1 MRRDT
6 FPVDGGNGACNV
18 SLANKTVSLFL
29 FRMRGKGEFLN
40 GEPRASLTLYIFGFR
55 AVRSRCFLFKFRST
69 RVSLLCFFFFL
80 VSLDRTVSEITIIKN
95 VK

>member
-55 AVRSRCFLFKFRST
+55 AVRSRCFLFKFRS
-69 RVSLLCFFFFL
+69 LFCFFLFL
-80 VSLDRTVSEITIIKN
+80 VSLDRTVSEITIIEN